1 MYLVRGVNAVDII
14 ILFAID
20 AVKYFHTYCYL
31 YLYLYM
37 NMGKQFINFN
47 SNDNLQRIR
56 ELTIEQDVRPMH
68 EILIVKGS
76 KVKLQC
82 NSGASTGRGLM
93 KNDKVAVQYLE
104 FDPVTVIKRHFLYEP
119 EWVMVVSGKIFQE
132 TNGIITSA
140 ATGQSLFIQAN
151 VSHILYT
158 VESSSAI
165 FVTIPPSK
173 DYPEMESLVE
183 ELDFRDKE
191 IERQQIVFKRLFV
204 SAPIGIALI
213 DSLTGQICEAN
224 PLFCKITGKTLEEL
238 SCTNWMSFTHPD
250 DIQEDLDN
258 MAKMNSGKVDGFV
271 MDKRYI
277 HSNGSVARIHMT
289 IAKMPV
295 KNGQSPQH
303 FCMVENIISEQT
315 EDNRGK

>member
-1 MYLVRGVNAVDII
+1 
-14 ILFAID
+14 
-20 AVKYFHTYCYL
+20 
-31 YLYLYM
+31 
-37 NMGKQFINFN
+37 
-47 SNDNLQRIR
+47 
-56 ELTIEQDVRPMH
+56 
-68 EILIVKGS
+68 
-76 KVKLQC
+76 
-82 NSGASTGRGLM
+82 
-93 KNDKVAVQYLE
+93 
-104 FDPVTVIKRHFLYEP
+104 
-119 EWVMVVSGKIFQE
+119 
-132 TNGIITSA
+132 
-140 ATGQSLFIQAN
+140 
-151 VSHILYT
+151 
-158 VESSSAI
+158 
-165 FVTIPPSK
+165 
-173 DYPEMESLVE
+173 MESLVE

-191 IERQQIVFKRLFV
+191 IERQHIVFKRLFV

-303 FCMVENIISEQT
+303 FCMVENIISEQP